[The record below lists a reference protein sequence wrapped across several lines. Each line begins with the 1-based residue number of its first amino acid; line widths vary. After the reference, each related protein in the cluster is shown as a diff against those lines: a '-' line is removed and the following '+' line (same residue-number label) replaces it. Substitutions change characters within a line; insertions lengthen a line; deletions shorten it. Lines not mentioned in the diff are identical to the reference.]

1 MGIIWPLTHNLCKGT
16 EVMINKQRI
25 CDEFMRQAA
34 IDSPSFKEADI
45 AKYLGKR
52 FKELGAE
59 IHFDDAGDKIGS
71 NSGNM
76 IARLAGTRPGEP
88 LLLSVHMDTVTPA
101 ENVEP
106 ILKNGIFTSAGE
118 TILGGDDKSGIVEI
132 IEALEVL
139 NEQNIPYGPLE
150 IAITICEE
158 QGLLG
163 AKNLDFTQFKAKQ
176 GVALDTTGV
185 DIVINRAPAANRFK
199 IDISGHEAHAGVCPE
214 QGVSAIQIA
223 SRSIAKM
230 VLGRI
235 DAETTANIGTIHG
248 GLASNI
254 IPSQVSLRGEVR
266 SHDINKLRK
275 YTEQIISAVEE
286 EVDKATITIG
296 DETKRATMSLE
307 LKEDF
312 SPMRVADNAPILQII
327 LEAGAALG
335 RPQEIRAAG
344 GGSDANIFNGN
355 GIEMVIVATGMAK
368 VHTINEQIA
377 LDDMVKVSELLVE
390 IIRGA

>member
-1 MGIIWPLTHNLCKGT
+1 
-16 EVMINKQRI
+16 MINKQRI

-45 AKYLGKR
+45 AKYLEKR

-59 IHFDDAGDKIGS
+59 ITFDDAGDKIGS

-76 IARLAGTRPGEP
+76 IARLAGTRSGEP
-88 LLLSVHMDTVTPA
+88 LLLSAHMDTVTPA

-106 ILKNGIFTSAGE
+106 VLNDGIFTSAGE

-132 IEALEVL
+132 IEAIEVL
-139 NEQNIPYGPLE
+139 NEQSIPYGPLE

-163 AKNLDFTQFKAKQ
+163 AKNLDLTQFKAKQ
-176 GVALDTTGV
+176 GIALDTTGI

-199 IDISGHEAHAGVCPE
+199 IDICGHEAHAGVCPE
-214 QGVSAIQIA
+214 QGISAIQIS
-223 SRSIAKM
+223 SRSITKM
-230 VLGRI
+230 ALGRI

-254 IPSQVSLRGEVR
+254 IPGQISLRGEIR
-266 SHDINKLRK
+266 SHDINKLRQ
-275 YTEQIISAVEE
+275 YTEQIIHSVEE
-286 EVDKATITIG
+286 EVDKAAIKVG
-296 DETKRATMSLE
+296 NETKRATMLLE

-312 SPMRVADNAPILQII
+312 SPMHVAEDAPILQII
-327 LEAGAALG
+327 REAGAALG

-344 GGSDANIFNGN
+344 GGSDANIFNGH
-355 GIEMVIVATGMAK
+355 GIDMVIVATGMSK
-368 VHTINEQIA
+368 VHTINEQLA
-377 LDDMVKVSELLVE
+377 VDDMVKASELLVE
-390 IIRGA
+390 IIRRA